1 MLCAFEKNVYFV
13 TFGWNVLYSSV
24 KTIWPYV
31 LCKADVF
38 LLIFY
43 PDDISSNES
52 KVLTYLKI
60 IALLSVSPFRSINI
74 YFI

>member
-43 PDDISSNES
+43 PDDISTDENG
-52 KVLTYLKI
+52 VLKFPAI
-60 IALLSVSPFRSINI
+60 IVL
-74 YFI
+74 